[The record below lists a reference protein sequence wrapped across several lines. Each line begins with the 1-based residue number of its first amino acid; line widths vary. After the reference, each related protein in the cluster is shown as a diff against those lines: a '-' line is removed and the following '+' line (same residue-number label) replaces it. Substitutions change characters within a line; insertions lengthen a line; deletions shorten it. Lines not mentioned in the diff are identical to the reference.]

1 MLVGLN
7 YAWAYNK
14 YGLYF
19 GTHKRPGDAHWPE
32 TWMDEF
38 YYPHPRVRS
47 TPGRGVV
54 THERGPDAVEA
65 PAHLAANL
73 DTMKQ
78 KWDVRVVR
86 FFLLCNGQ
94 NLGRP
99 DASGVWRMAPYD
111 AEYSKH
117 LRTMLEQLRSRGMKA
132 ILSILDFGI
141 GSPPHRDEGRHFLVT
156 NPNMRDAFVRDIVV
170 PLVRVGLDYRDA
182 IYAWEAMNE
191 PSWLTRMIWPH
202 PQAAC
207 LPAASVAQVNDFL
220 NAVLA
225 GIKTADAA
233 SKTTVGH
240 RYLADTTTFATG
252 DLVQFHYY
260 PKYIM
265 KGGAVL
271 PSTDPRY
278 LPLARDLRPNTI
290 LGEIG
295 ASATHGDAWSEL
307 EPADGPTARERVRE
321 RLRQAERKGY
331 ELVLLWPDEG
341 WEGPVGEDPLKFSRE
356 AQLGLSDYIAGPR
369 G

>member
-7 YAWAYNK
+7 YPWAYNK

-19 GTHKRPGDAHWPE
+19 GTHMRPGDNMLPE

-38 YYPHPRVRS
+38 YYPHPSVRPS
-47 TPGRGVV
+47 NGGVV
-54 THERGPDAVEA
+54 THERGPMVAEA

-73 DTMKQ
+73 DRMKELWNV
-78 KWDVRVVR
+78 KVVR

-99 DASGVWRMAPYD
+99 DPSGLWKMAPYD
-111 AEYSKH
+111 SEYSKH
-117 LRTMLEQLRSRGMKA
+117 LRTILELLRARGMKA

-141 GSPPHRDEGRHFLVT
+141 GSPPHRDEGRHFLIT
-156 NPNMRDAFVRDIVV
+156 NPIMRDTFVRDIVI
-170 PLVRVGLDYRDA
+170 PLVRVGLDFRDA

-191 PSWLTRMIWPH
+191 PSWLTRMLWPH
-202 PQAAC
+202 PQTAC
-207 LPAASVAQVNDFL
+207 LPAASTAQVNDFL
-220 NAVLA
+220 HAVLA
-225 GIKTADAA
+225 GIKAADAA
-233 SKTTVGH
+233 TKTTVGH

-252 DLVQFHYY
+252 DIVQFHYY
-260 PKYIM
+260 PKYVM

-278 LPLARDLRPNTI
+278 LPLARDLKPSTI

-295 ASATHGDAWSEL
+295 ASSSHGDSWSEL
-307 EPADGPTARERVRE
+307 DPADGPTARERVRE

-331 ELVLLWPDEG
+331 ELVLLWPDET
-341 WEGPVGEDPLKFSRE
+341 WTGPLSEDPLKFSHD
-356 AQLGLSDYIAGPR
+356 AQLGLSDYVAGR
-369 G
+369 R